1 MLHKFHRNY
10 DLSNLS
16 FSNQILIDFFL
27 SHQKFLVTRKLCVTT
42 TSHAEKELYI
52 FILSL
57 FLWIFK
63 CSLDSV
69 HLLHLFCFVT
79 LFIIFLFSFISV
91 IFHSTTFLLLY
102 DCSLFWKCDTFF
114 IAIFCFYIMFVVVF
128 SLSFRYMLSTIAI
141 FMFLMSDRCLIF
153 FFFLYIRAR
162 EYFYFMIILKLLS
175 FPNKILMNRKS
186 TYTKK
191 K

>member
-1 MLHKFHRNY
+1 MCHDNVSRWKRTLHFH
-10 DLSNLS
+10 S
-16 FSNQILIDFFL
+16 FSFP
-27 SHQKFLVTRKLCVTT
+27 
-42 TSHAEKELYI
+42 
-52 FILSL
+52 LSL
-57 FLWIFK
+57 FK

-79 LFIIFLFSFISV
+79 LFIIFLFSFTSV
-91 IFHSTTFLLLY
+91 ILHSTTFLLLY

-153 FFFLYIRAR
+153 FFCTFEQGSI
-162 EYFYFMIILKLLS
+162 FILWSYWNFFRFQIK
-175 FPNKILMNRKS
+175 F
-186 TYTKK
+186 
-191 K
+191 